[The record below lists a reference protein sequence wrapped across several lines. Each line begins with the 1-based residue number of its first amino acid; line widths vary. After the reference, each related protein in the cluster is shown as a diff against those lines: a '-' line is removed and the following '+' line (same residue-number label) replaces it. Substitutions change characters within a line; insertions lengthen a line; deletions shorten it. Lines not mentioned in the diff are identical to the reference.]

1 MKPLTDDL
9 YKKLATLGRN
19 VKQQLRQKGFVIPV
33 ENTDGTVSFDRFT
46 VVHKTNGFYTIL
58 DHTHEAVVDQI
69 NLPQTAVILANN
81 LALGKSKDDQLIN
94 QDRAYGYAEFEE
106 QVYKRAVKR
115 KDTSLVH
122 FDVSQN
128 KYSAA
133 MAKRK
138 MFKNTIMTSFEKLVK
153 LV

>member
-33 ENTDGTVSFDRFT
+33 KNNDGTVSFDRFT
-46 VVHKTNGFYTIL
+46 VVHKHDGFYTIL

-94 QDRAYGYAEFEE
+94 EDKAYGYAEFEE
-106 QVYKRAVKR
+106 QVYKRALKR
-115 KDTSLVH
+115 KDTSLVQ
-122 FDVSQN
+122 FDVSQI
-128 KYSAA
+128 KYDTAL
-133 MAKRK
+133 AKRK
-138 MFKNTIMTSFEKLVK
+138 MSKNHIMTSFEKLVK
-153 LV
+153 LI